1 MVSGFGSPMVLK
13 RRDLKSDTMNFIGTP
28 LRETHFSCSFARQ
41 YTSLFHLGFSTS
53 PQTRLFTEH
62 DRTIFS
68 IGIHP
73 KDQGWRRLGDLP
85 AAFLKGAIP

>member
-53 PQTRLFTEH
+53 PQTRLFTEE
-62 DRTIFS
+62 S
-68 IGIHP
+68 IQKTRVGAVSAIS
-73 KDQGWRRLGDLP
+73 RRRS
-85 AAFLKGAIP
+85 